1 MGTSHRQA
9 PVKAVVGRVRAGL
22 RELFSLP
29 DDHEVVLGNGGTTAF
44 WDAAAAGLIRE
55 RSLHL
60 SFGEFSQKFASVS
73 AGAPFLGDPIVVKA
87 DPGGAPAPSAD
98 PAADVLAWA
107 HNETSTGVMV
117 EVVRPRDA
125 GDALVLV
132 DATSGAGGL
141 PVDVTQTDAYYF
153 APQKCFASDGG
164 LWLALLSPAAI
175 ARVEE
180 LAATDRWIP
189 EFLSITTA
197 LDNSRKDQ
205 TYNTPAVA
213 TLLMLADQ
221 IEWMLA
227 NGGLDWCVSRTRES
241 SGHLYGWAEASDFAQ
256 PFVTDPANR
265 SLVVGTVDF
274 DDSVDAAAV
283 AKTLRANG
291 VVDTEPYRKLGRNQ
305 LRIGMFPA
313 VEPDDVR
320 ALTRCID
327 FVVEQGCPMKVLVKE
342 KIGDSGV
349 ELLRS
354 HGFTVDIG
362 TDWSQDELEQRIG
375 DYEGLLIRSA
385 TKVDA
390 DLLAKATQPAGGR
403 PRRGRRR
410 QRRRPRRDEARRGRG
425 QRAGVQRRDRRR
437 AHARAAAGARAQ
449 HPAGARVAGRRP
461 LGALEVLRRR
471 AHGQDARHHRL
482 RAHRPAR
489 RAARAG
495 LRHAHRGVRPV
506 RGPGALPGAR
516 RGEGRHVGGRL
527 RRRRLHHHPPAQDA
541 GHGQLAER
549 EGLRA
554 RCATASACSTSPA
567 AGSSTRRR

>member
-1 MGTSHRQA
+1 VSTSSLSLDIPEDLLPADGRFGCGPSKVRPEQLAHLADQAHVMGTSHRQA

-44 WDAAAAGLIRE
+44 WDAAAAGLIRD

-87 DPGGAPAPSAD
+87 EPGGAPAPSAD
-98 PAADVLAWA
+98 PDADVLAWA

-197 LDNSRKDQ
+197 LENSRKDQ

-241 SGHLYGWAEASDFAQ
+241 SGHLYAWAEASDFAQ
-256 PFVTDPANR
+256 PFVADPANR

-274 DDSVDAAAV
+274 DESVDAAAV
-283 AKTLRANG
+283 AGTLRANG

-320 ALTRCID
+320 ALTGCID
-327 FVVEQGCPMKVLVKE
+327 FVVEQ
-342 KIGDSGV
+342 
-349 ELLRS
+349 
-354 HGFTVDIG
+354 
-362 TDWSQDELEQRIG
+362 Q
-375 DYEGLLIRSA
+375 
-385 TKVDA
+385 
-390 DLLAKATQPAGGR
+390 
-403 PRRGRRR
+403 
-410 QRRRPRRDEARRGRG
+410 AR
-425 QRAGVQRRDRRR
+425 
-437 AHARAAAGARAQ
+437 
-449 HPAGARVAGRRP
+449 
-461 LGALEVLRRR
+461 
-471 AHGQDARHHRL
+471 
-482 RAHRPAR
+482 
-489 RAARAG
+489 
-495 LRHAHRGVRPV
+495 
-506 RGPGALPGAR
+506 
-516 RGEGRHVGGRL
+516 
-527 RRRRLHHHPPAQDA
+527 
-541 GHGQLAER
+541 
-549 EGLRA
+549 
-554 RCATASACSTSPA
+554 
-567 AGSSTRRR
+567 